1 MLESP
6 EKWSAVMKYAE
17 KALTAEE
24 VAEYERQQEV
34 KETPHRGRKKIC
46 GIRRGQR
53 TPSVR
58 TTNNK

>member
-1 MLESP
+1 
-6 EKWSAVMKYAE
+6 MKYAE